1 MNTKN
6 IGIALVA
13 LVVVGALMWLVTNRT
28 HTATPTGPTVA
39 VSLYP
44 LAYLVESIAGDTVSV
59 VTIGEGIDPHEYTPS
74 VRDSAT
80 LEEADLVVVMG
91 GGLEHWSE
99 DIESSRETAQKSF
112 MAMNEI
118 VPVYVGEI
126 ADEHEDQA
134 QHEDEHGHDHGGM
147 DPHSWLDPVLMQQ
160 MAIAIANELGRLY
173 PAHASLYASN
183 AQALIAELALID
195 TTYTQGLAQCEAG
208 EALTSHDAFGY
219 LERRY
224 HMDMHPIVGIST
236 ADEPSAQLLAELRE
250 EAEEGVLGILTEQRS
265 IQKYAE
271 TLARETGLQ
280 LLTIDA
286 MELGVPEGATYA
298 TVMYKNLTAFRTA
311 YGCN

>member
-28 HTATPTGPTVA
+28 ETRTPTGPTVA

-59 VTIGEGIDPHEYTPS
+59 ASIGEGIDPHEYTPS

-80 LEEADLVVVMG
+80 LEQADLVVVMG
-91 GGLEHWSE
+91 GGLEHWAE
-99 DIESSRETAQKSF
+99 DIESSREAAQKSF

-118 VPVYVGEI
+118 VPVYVGKEDTH
-126 ADEHEDQA
+126 ADA
-134 QHEDEHGHDHGGM
+134 TQHEDEHDHDHSGM

-160 MAIAIANELGRLY
+160 MATAIANELSRLY
-173 PAHASLYASN
+173 PEHTALYTSN
-183 AQALIAELALID
+183 TQALIAELALID
-195 TTYTQGLAQCEAG
+195 TTYTQGLTQCEAG

-280 LLTIDA
+280 LLTVDA